1 MFPEIDI
8 KKIEVEKSELLMGE
22 KDTDKTLQEL
32 AKNHER
38 FEPLKKKRKS

>member
-1 MFPEIDI
+1 MPEVPDIDLKNI
-8 KKIEVEKSELLMGE
+8 KVEKSELLIDE

-38 FEPLKKKRKS
+38 FEP